1 MTTEPTSQKNWG
13 LIELKHALLF
23 LRSLFMTG
31 LSPAEAL
38 DEIAVLQPKRVDF
51 WRAAANHCRGGKP
64 LHEYLHTRWP
74 ANLVSP
80 IQIAETSGRL
90 DDVLAGMEKTLQ
102 QQLDTRKL
110 LKKLISPIAIT
121 IGGIGAAIFF
131 ISYVIPTMVGKM
143 RFNREPAIVSFAK
156 SAQLLIND
164 YGIYILGGLI
174 ATLALTLYKW
184 QEDEEFRATLLAQ
197 LNKIPVIGWA
207 TRWLW
212 FSIWANYAAIMMR
225 ADISI
230 TNPMFRTTLGTLP
243 PHLRPSVQAVIA
255 QIDRG
260 QSLSNAVTPGKSM
273 DDPRHQL
280 PIHIRN
286 AFRMT
291 DRSGQGGKQ
300 FQLASQT
307 LFEPGSEVLS
317 VAIATINQAMIVVSA
332 LMIMIPFGLY
342 IKTIAGVTQSIGH

>member
-1 MTTEPTSQKNWG
+1 MTTEITTPKSWS

-38 DEIAVLQPKRVDF
+38 DEIAILQPKRAEF
-51 WRAAANHCRGGKP
+51 WKAGAVHCRGGKP
-64 LHEYLHTRWP
+64 LHEYLHKRWP

-80 IQIAETSGRL
+80 IQIAEASGRL
-90 DDVLAGMEKTLQ
+90 DDVFAGMEQTLQ
-102 QQLDTRKL
+102 QQIDTRKL
-110 LKKLISPIAIT
+110 LKKLIMPIAIAC
-121 IGGIGAAIFF
+121 GGVGAAIFF
-131 ISYVIPTMVGKM
+131 ISYVIPTMVGKL
-143 RFNREPAIVSFAK
+143 RFAREPAIISFAK
-156 SAQLLIND
+156 SAQMLVND
-164 YGIYILGGLI
+164 YGYYALGGLI
-174 ATLALTLYKW
+174 VTLLLGLFKW
-184 QEDEEFRATLLAQ
+184 HEDEDFRATLLAK
-197 LNKIPVIGWA
+197 LDSVPVLGWA

-212 FSIWANYAAIMMR
+212 FSVWAKYAAIMMR
-225 ADISI
+225 ADIAI
-230 TNPMFRTTLGTLP
+230 TDPMFRTTLATLP
-243 PHLRPSVQAVIA
+243 PHLRASIQSVIV

-260 QSLSNAVTPGKSM
+260 QSLSNAVTPGKAS

-332 LMIMIPFGLY
+332 TMILVPFALY
-342 IKTIAGVTQSIGH
+342 IKTIAGVTQSLGH

>member
-1 MTTEPTSQKNWG
+1 MTAETTSQNNWG
-13 LIELKHALLF
+13 LTELKHALLF

-38 DEIAVLQPKRVDF
+38 DEIAVLQPKRADF
-51 WRAAANHCRGGKP
+51 WRNAANHCRGGKP
-64 LHEYLHTRWP
+64 LHEYLRTRWP

-102 QQLDTRKL
+102 QQIDTRKL
-110 LKKLISPIAIT
+110 LKKMILPIAIAA
-121 IGGIGAAIFF
+121 GGIGAAIFF
-131 ISYVIPTMVGKM
+131 ISYVIPMMVGKI

-156 SAQLLIND
+156 AAQIMVSD
-164 YGIYILGGLI
+164 YGYLALGSLI
-174 ATLALTLYKW
+174 AVIGLTLFKW
-184 QEDEEFRATLLAQ
+184 REDEEFRATLLAH
-197 LNKIPVIGWA
+197 LNNIPVIGWA

-212 FSIWANYAAIMMR
+212 FSVWANYAAIMMR
-225 ADISI
+225 ADIAI
-230 TNPMFRTTLGTLP
+230 TDPMFRTTLGTLP
-243 PHLRPSVQAVIA
+243 PHLRPSIQAVIA

-260 QSLSNAVTPGKSM
+260 QSLSNAVTPGKLV

-317 VAIATINQAMIVVSA
+317 VAIVTINQAMMMLSA
-332 LMIMIPFGLY
+332 MLIMIPFGLY

>member
-1 MTTEPTSQKNWG
+1 MSNESTSQARWN
-13 LIELKHALLF
+13 LVELKHALLF

-38 DEIAVLQPKRVDF
+38 EEIAVLQPKRADF
-51 WRAAANHCRGGKP
+51 WRSAAVHCRGGKP

-74 ANLVSP
+74 SNLVSP

-110 LKKLISPIAIT
+110 LKKLISPAAIAL
-121 IGGIGAAIFF
+121 GGIGAAIFF
-131 ISYVIPTMVGKM
+131 VSYVIPTMVSKM
-143 RFNREPAIVSFAK
+143 RFNQEPPIVSFAK
-156 SAQLLIND
+156 AAQLLIND
-164 YGIYILGGLI
+164 YGYFALGGI
-174 ATLALTLYKW
+174 AVAIVVTIFKW
-184 QEDEEFRATLLAQ
+184 RDDEEFRAFMLTQ
-197 LNKIPVIGWA
+197 LNNIPVIGWA

-230 TNPMFRTTLGTLP
+230 TDPLFRTTLGTLP
-243 PHLRPSVQAVIA
+243 PHLRPAVQVVIA
-255 QIDRG
+255 QIERG
-260 QSLSNAVTPGKSM
+260 QSLSNAVTPAKSV
-273 DDPRHQL
+273 DDPRHQI

-300 FQLASQT
+300 FQVASQT
-307 LFEPGSEVLS
+307 LFEPGSEMLS
-317 VAIATINQAMIVVSA
+317 SAITALNQTMMILSA
-332 LMIMIPFGLY
+332 GMIMVPFALY

>member
-1 MTTEPTSQKNWG
+1 MTTETSSQNNWV
-13 LIELKHALLF
+13 LLEFKHALLF
-23 LRSLFMTG
+23 LRSLLMTG

-38 DEIAVLQPKRVDF
+38 DEIGALQPKRADF
-51 WRAAANHCRGGKP
+51 WRAAANHCRSGKP

-74 ANLVSP
+74 SNLVSP
-80 IQIAETSGRL
+80 IQIAESSGRL
-90 DDVLAGMEKTLQ
+90 DDVLGGMEKSLQ
-102 QQLDTRKL
+102 QQIDTRKL
-110 LKKLISPIAIT
+110 LSKMFAPIAIAA
-121 IGGIGAAIFF
+121 GGIGAAVFF
-131 ISYVIPTMVGKM
+131 ISYVIPTMVSKM
-143 RFNREPAIVSFAK
+143 RFDREPAIVSFAK
-156 SAQLLIND
+156 AAQLLITD
-164 YGIYILGGLI
+164 YGYFALGSLI
-174 ATLALTLYKW
+174 ATLALTLFKW
-184 QEDEEFRATLLAQ
+184 REDEEFRATLLAQ

-212 FSIWANYAAIMMR
+212 FSTWANYAAIMMR
-225 ADISI
+225 ADIAI

-243 PHLRPSVQAVIA
+243 PHLRASIQAVIV

-260 QSLSNAVTPGKSM
+260 QSLTNAVTPGKSE

-307 LFEPGSEVLS
+307 LFEPSSEVLS
-317 VAIATINQAMIVVSA
+317 VAIATINHAMMVLSA

-342 IKTIAGVTQSIGH
+342 IKTIAGVMQSIGH